1 MAGGITPYACG
12 KGYPRCQATWP
23 QGALAQPSAHRFNAR
38 VVKED
43 AVSSTA
49 HAPPRLELRGLT
61 KRFPGTLANDAIDLV
76 VRPGEIHALLGEN
89 GAGKST
95 LVKIVYGLLAADA
108 GEIRFEGE
116 RVHVPDPKAARALG
130 IAMVFQ
136 HFSLFEALT
145 VAENV
150 ALGLPHAGSLEAL
163 SRRIAA
169 VADAYGLPLDPAR
182 RVADLS
188 VGERQRIEI
197 VRALLQS
204 PRLLVMDEPTSVLT
218 PQEVER
224 LFATLRQLRAE
235 GVSILYI
242 SHKLDEIRALCE
254 RATILRRGRVV
265 AEREPGRET
274 AATLG
279 AIMVGEDI
287 RAPSHR
293 RRPAPEAV
301 RLAAT
306 EFSRPAATPT
316 DTALDRVGF
325 EVRGGEI
332 LGIAGV
338 AGNGQSE
345 LLAALGGEVA
355 VSPAGALTLDGQP
368 IGHLD
373 VRRRRRRGLAY
384 VPEERMGH
392 GSVADFSLTDNAL
405 LSGLRATAMSA
416 LGFLDRRAAERYA
429 RSVVARFQVATT
441 GPAAAAR
448 SLSGG
453 NLQKFLMG
461 RELMQDPKVLVC
473 GQPTWGVDAGAAAAI
488 HQALFDLADGGAA
501 IVVVSQDLDELFLV
515 ADRIAVLNG
524 GRLAPAHPT
533 AELDA
538 RTVGLMMGGVHGEE
552 TGDVAA

>member
-1 MAGGITPYACG
+1 M
-12 KGYPRCQATWP
+12 
-23 QGALAQPSAHRFNAR
+23 
-38 VVKED
+38 
-43 AVSSTA
+43 SSPA
-49 HAPPRLELRGLT
+49 ADPPRLELRGIT
-61 KRFPGTLANDAIDLV
+61 KRFPGTLANDAVDLV

-108 GEIRFEGE
+108 GEIRFAGE

-150 ALGLPHAGSLEAL
+150 ALGVPRAGSLDTL
-163 SRRIAA
+163 SRRITA
-169 VADAYGLPLDPAR
+169 VAAAYGLPLDPAR
-182 RVADLS
+182 RVVDLS

-224 LFATLRQLRAE
+224 LFATLRQLKGE

-242 SHKLDEIRALCE
+242 SHKLDEIRSLCE

-265 AEREPGRET
+265 AEVDPRRET

-279 AIMVGEDI
+279 AIMVGADI

-293 RRPAPEAV
+293 QRPAPGAV
-301 RLAAT
+301 RLAAK
-306 EFSRPAATPT
+306 ELSRPATTPT
-316 DTALDRVGF
+316 DTALDHVGF

-355 VSPAGALTLDGQP
+355 IHPADALSLDGEA

-373 VRRRRRRGLAY
+373 VRRRRKRGIAY
-384 VPEERMGH
+384 VPEERVGH
-392 GSVADFSLTDNAL
+392 GSVGEFSLTDNAL
-405 LSGLRATAMSA
+405 LSGLRASAMRA

-501 IVVVSQDLDELFLV
+501 IVVVSPDPDGPFLL
-515 ADRIAVLNG
+515 ADPSAGPNG
-524 GRLAPAHPT
+524 GRPRPAPAP

-538 RTVGLMMGGVHGEE
+538 RTVGLLMGGVHGEE
-552 TGDVAA
+552 AGDVAA

>member
-1 MAGGITPYACG
+1 MTAA
-12 KGYPRCQATWP
+12 
-23 QGALAQPSAHRFNAR
+23 PSAPA
-38 VVKED
+38 
-43 AVSSTA
+43 
-49 HAPPRLELRGLT
+49 RLELRGIT

-108 GEIRFEGE
+108 GEIRFEGAPVRIPE
-116 RVHVPDPKAARALG
+116 PKAARALG

-150 ALGLPHAGSLEAL
+150 ALGLPDPGALAAL
-163 SRRIAA
+163 SRRIEQVAA
-169 VADAYGLPLDPAR
+169 AYGLPLDPSR
-182 RVADLS
+182 RVATLS

-224 LFATLRQLRAE
+224 LFATLRQLKAE

-242 SHKLDEIRALCE
+242 SHKLDEIRSLCE

-265 AEREPGRET
+265 AEVDPRAET

-279 AIMVGEDI
+279 AIMVGADI
-287 RAPSHR
+287 
-293 RRPAPEAV
+293 RRPAHRERPAPGAV
-301 RLAAT
+301 RLAAR
-306 EFSRPAATPT
+306 ELSRPALTPG
-316 DTALDRVGF
+316 DVALDRIGF

-345 LLAALGGEVA
+345 LLAALGGEVT
-355 VSPAGALTLDGQP
+355 VQPAEALRLDGAA

-384 VPEERMGH
+384 VPEERVGH
-392 GSVADFSLTDNAL
+392 GSVGEFSLTDNSL
-405 LSGLRATAMSA
+405 LSGLRASAMSA
-416 LGFLDRRAAERYA
+416 LGFLDRGAARRYA
-429 RSVVARFQVATT
+429 GGVVERFQVATT

-461 RELMQDPKVLVC
+461 RELMQAPKVLVC

-488 HQALFDLADGGAA
+488 HQALFDLADEGAA

-515 ADRIAVLNG
+515 ADRIAVLNV
-524 GRLAPAHPT
+524 GRLARARPAR
-533 AELDA
+533 ELDA
-538 RTVGLMMGGVHGEE
+538 ASVGQLMGGMHGEE
-552 TGDVAA
+552 GHHVAA